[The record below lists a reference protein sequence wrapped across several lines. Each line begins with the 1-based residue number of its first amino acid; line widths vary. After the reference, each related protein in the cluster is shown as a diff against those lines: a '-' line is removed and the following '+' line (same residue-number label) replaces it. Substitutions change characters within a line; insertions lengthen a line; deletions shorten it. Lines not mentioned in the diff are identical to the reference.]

1 MLDTW
6 CRSIQE
12 NIHNVSNSIGPEL
25 VIAVTGTQ
33 LDREFWRSAIL
44 KRRHDVFR
52 ADGKTSFMVI
62 SEGAKKGNFL
72 GTLNAWHS
80 TVKNSEL
87 ARRNRPPISL
97 MTMVFGRGT
106 RLSPFTQAMGD
117 RKPAF
122 PLPRKAY
129 HSNTYI
135 NAADLSNLYSNRW
148 LEHLKS
154 CGFRGVVV
162 KWGDESIVPGIR
174 WLSNPE
180 KYANVDAVRFVW
192 KTPIT
197 ESLAREKEW
206 IVIDSKTGLMRFQY
220 ARHNSE
226 TLKRRLAQ
234 LPEGAFEMSVN
245 LGSLAISYECLDIA
259 TEIFSDDLADAHRW
273 VDWDPYVWIALSCSS
288 RADWEDEIAFEESIG
303 KNGIIELEKR
313 FPDFFS
319 KVMLFRKA
327 VENHKGRPFRIGV
340 LDFGEAFWTDIG
352 LHLSLR
358 DCFQSMALE
367 TDRGKA
373 TRELF
378 GIPHKRD
385 DRGNIIVNS
394 VISPNATIRDSVIL
408 DSMIDDPKSVISR
421 GVVIGGRHG
430 ILSMPNGG
438 VAFHSAI
445 NRLHFEGPNGFVF
458 RTVGDEFH
466 VSEGG
471 RLTTLPLED
480 GWVSMRSNESVLD
493 YSGSNYTQPI
503 LGNPL
508 SFEDAGSIM
517 SQKYRGDSEEL
528 WQEVLDNWLEKYRS

>member
-12 NIHNVSNSIGPEL
+12 NIHNVSSNIGPEL

-33 LDREFWRSAIL
+33 LDREFWCSAIL
-44 KRRHDVFR
+44 KRRRDVFR
-52 ADGKTSFMVI
+52 ADGNTSVVVI
-62 SEGAKKGNFL
+62 SEGTKKGNFL

-87 ARRNRPPISL
+87 ARGDRPPVSL

-106 RLSPFTQAMGD
+106 RLSPFTQAVGN

-122 PLPRKAY
+122 PLPRRAL

-148 LEHLKS
+148 LEHLKN
-154 CGFRGVVV
+154 CGFRGAVV
-162 KWGDESIVPGIR
+162 KWGDESIVPGIH
-174 WLSNPE
+174 WVSNPE

-192 KTPIT
+192 KTPVT

-206 IVIDSKTGLMRFQY
+206 IVIDSNTGLMKAQF
-220 ARHNSE
+220 ARHDSE

-234 LPEGAFEMSVN
+234 LPQGSFEMAVN
-245 LGSLAISYECLDIA
+245 LGSLALSYDCLDIA
-259 TEIFSDDLADAHRW
+259 TEIFRDDVLDAQRW

-288 RADWEDEIAFEESIG
+288 RTDWEDEIAFEESIG
-303 KNGIIELEKR
+303 KDGIVELEKR

-319 KVMLFRKA
+319 KVVLFRKA
-327 VENHKGRPFRIGV
+327 VESHTGRPFRTGV

-378 GIPHKRD
+378 GIPHERD
-385 DRGNIIVNS
+385 DRGNIIMNS
-394 VISPNATIRDSVIL
+394 VIPPNATIQESVIL
-408 DSMIDDPKSVISR
+408 DSMIYDSESVVSQ
-421 GVVIGGRHG
+421 GVVIDARHG
-430 ILSMPNGG
+430 MLSMPNGG
-438 VAFHSAI
+438 VAFQSATKT
-445 NRLHFEGPNGFVF
+445 LHFEGANGFVF
-458 RTVGDEFH
+458 RTVGDEFY

-471 RLTTLPLED
+471 RLTTLPLAE
-480 GWVSMRSNESVLD
+480 GWLSMRSNESVLD

-508 SFEDAGSIM
+508 SFEEAGSIM
-517 SQKYRGDSEEL
+517 SRKYGSDSEEL
-528 WQEVLDNWLEKYRS
+528 WQEVLDEWLEGYRS